1 MSSSR
6 ETKNTTTS
14 VDNNQDPIETLSV
27 DSELILSRIQ
37 NETNRLRKKT
47 QERRD
52 SADASSV
59 LDDEEEE
66 NGVTSPYLGTAA
78 TASRNNNNNHRPNKS
93 TVANISLKDSQ
104 ENSINL
110 RPTSPTGSHRSLS
123 SNNSKSSHSIVVDR
137 LEELQADESFDD
149 TLLVLQRGDSLAE
162 KNHFETSATFQTNNT
177 MERTAS
183 QNSSTGALNYYL
195 GLTNKM
201 FDDLAKKEADD
212 EAFQKK
218 LIDEVLGKDA
228 DDKVSMEKVVMLIWQ
243 FRDDKEVIKFL
254 TRFVCKVR
262 TIQ

>member
-1 MSSSR
+1 MSSK
-6 ETKNTTTS
+6 ETKNTTS
-14 VDNNQDPIETLSV
+14 IDNNQEHCETLSV

-59 LDDEEEE
+59 LDDDEEE
-66 NGVTSPYLGTAA
+66 NGVTSPYLGIAA
-78 TASRNNNNNHRPNKS
+78 AASRNNNNNHTPNKS
-93 TVANISLKDSQ
+93 PVANISLKDSQ

-123 SNNSKSSHSIVVDR
+123 SNNSKSSHSIVLDR
-137 LEELQADESFDD
+137 LEELEELVDD

-162 KNHFETSATFQTNNT
+162 KNHFETSATFQTNNS